1 MGFFNKKPKE
11 PEFQYYDWKTLVK
24 NTINVNGEKRTFDA
38 LLRGRKVKIRFHHL
52 DYVLDRG
59 EFNKIIRSDGQVD
72 YDDSYIE
79 TLIATLNSII
89 SDQSLVET
97 WKIQGL
103 PGIEIIEVDVNIAFN
118 QVIKDINSEVTRHF
132 NDLGRDIST
141 ILDDFN
147 KYYPNQATE
156 ILDEYNL
163 FIDNVNAFKND
174 LRNLR
179 NEK

>member
-1 MGFFNKKPKE
+1 ME
-11 PEFQYYDWKTLVK
+11 
-24 NTINVNGEKRTFDA
+24 
-38 LLRGRKVKIRFHHL
+38 
-52 DYVLDRG
+52 
-59 EFNKIIRSDGQVD
+59 
-72 YDDSYIE
+72 
-79 TLIATLNSII
+79 
-89 SDQSLVET
+89 
-97 WKIQGL
+97 IQGL

-118 QVIKDINSEVTRHF
+118 QVIKDINSAVTRHF

-163 FIDNVNAFKND
+163 FIGNVNAFKND